1 LLVGAGRH
9 QRRVIQRAHEL
20 GLEVVA
26 VDRNADAVGLAE
38 ADVGEVVDFSNLGA
52 VVEVGRRHGVE
63 GVVTFAAERA
73 VPVVAAVAEELGLPG
88 MGAETAHLMTHKV
101 AQRRRLAEAGV
112 PQPRFAAAR
121 DLHEAHTALETV
133 GVPAVLKPADSAG
146 QRGLFR
152 IESADDLDR
161 HLHAALAESASGE
174 VIVEGFR
181 NGREVNTLFVIRD
194 GVPSLVTLSDRIR
207 PAGVGFGVA
216 LTHLYPS
223 TLFGYG
229 LEQAEETAGSSL
241 RALGMPVGI
250 GYPQLIVGDNDD
262 VDVVEVAGRI
272 PGGQMVDVALHGTGV
287 DLIEVTLR
295 QALGE
300 AIPDELVRPH
310 FIQPLAIFFLTAE
323 PGPLPTGRVKSFGGL
338 ERVLSSPG
346 VVQADLFLVEGETI
360 RPVQRDG
367 DRRGYVIAVGAT
379 NLEALERA
387 ETAARLVDVEV
398 E

>member
-20 GLEVVA
+20 GLEMVA

-38 ADVGEVVDFSNLGA
+38 ADVGEVVDFSDVGA
-52 VVEVGRRHGVE
+52 VVEVGRRHHVE
-63 GVVTFAAERA
+63 GVLTFAAERA
-73 VPVVAAVAEELGLPG
+73 VPVVAAVAEELGLSG
-88 MGAETAHLMTHKV
+88 MGAGTAHLMTHKV
-101 AQRRRLAEAGV
+101 AQRRRFAEAGV

-121 DLHEAHTALETV
+121 DLHEARAALETV

-146 QRGLFR
+146 QRGIFR
-152 IESADDLDR
+152 LESLDDLER

-174 VIVEGFR
+174 VIVEGYR
-181 NGREVNTLFVIRD
+181 EGREVNTLFVIRD

-207 PAGVGFGVA
+207 PGGAGFGVA

-229 LEQAEETAGSSL
+229 LEQTEETAASSL

-250 GYPQLIVGDNDD
+250 GYPQLLVGSNDD

-287 DLIEVTLR
+287 DLIEVALR

-300 AIPDELVRPH
+300 AVPDELVRPR

-323 PGPLPTGRVKSFGGL
+323 PGPLPTGRVRSFGGL
-338 ERVLSSPG
+338 ERVLSAPG

>member
-1 LLVGAGRH
+1 LFVGAGRH

-38 ADVGEVVDFSNLGA
+38 ADVGEVVDFSDLGA

-63 GVVTFAAERA
+63 GVLTFAAERA

-146 QRGLFR
+146 QRGVFR
-152 IESADDLDR
+152 IEGLDDLDR

-181 NGREVNTLFVIRD
+181 DGREVNTLFVIRD

-241 RALGMPVGI
+241 RALGMPLGI
-250 GYPQLIVGDNDD
+250 GYPQLIVGANDD

-300 AIPDELVRPH
+300 AVPDDLVRPN
-310 FIQPLAIFFLTAE
+310 FIQPLAIFFLTAQ